1 MPKGIT
7 HVTPPRHEMP
17 MMVSYAAHPL
27 SNDYQSSDRVRLYY
41 TASLLGIQ
49 AAIASGVYPFF
60 GVARLSGEKSAAT
73 ARRFR

>member
-17 MMVSYAAHPL
+17 MMVSCAAHPL

-49 AAIASGVYPFF
+49 AAI
-60 GVARLSGEKSAAT
+60 R
-73 ARRFR
+73 